1 MFTVENI
8 KDCFDLLEDG
18 LIVVDKNKVIQ
29 VYNRRA
35 QDIFGLK
42 EQSGPGHASG
52 KIAKGDIVIMGD
64 TCLGADD
71 GDLTP
76 QDLELI
82 GISAGAVKAGDAI
95 IAVGR
100 YKSPQERPY
109 YKTASGEELC
119 TPLSLSCCINKKNN
133 VTVSIDDF
141 AKKISISIDGRSYD
155 FCYQICICHML
166 IVDGISGA
174 IKFYQARGY
183 TARGE
188 DARKILM
195 GKNFV
200 AKGLGSPVPR
210 IIGRPLE
217 KIHPDNM
224 GTYYIDQVIRGRIKA
239 VEQKEFPING
249 IWIRSSTFPLFDE
262 QQKIVGGALVF
273 RDINELKLFERQVQ
287 SRGFKYPAFDKIK
300 GNSQEIFASIN
311 VAQRVSASKST
322 ILLLGESGTG
332 KGLFAKAIHDNS
344 SRAGKPF
351 VTVNIAAI
359 PGNLLESE
367 LFGYEEGAFTGA
379 KPGGEKG
386 KLRLANGGTLF
397 LDEIGEMDFYLQAKI
412 LHVLQDD
419 CFFPIGSSKPAPI
432 DVRFIAATNRN
443 LEEEVKKGNF
453 RQDLFYRL
461 NVVSITLPPLRD
473 RKKDIWELVD
483 HIFPLIKKKVG
494 RDDVALAPEVYE
506 ELILHDWPGNIREL
520 ENVLE
525 WAINIAESSLITAE
539 ALPDYLRT
547 RYKATIGVSAGT
559 KSLGTLRESLL
570 ATEKEAILRALK
582 MTHNQKTEAMKILGL
597 GRTAFYQKIKEHH
610 IELNKSVR

>member
-1 MFTVENI
+1 MFTVENM
-8 KDCFDLLEDG
+8 KDCFDLIEDG
-18 LIVVDKNKVIQ
+18 LIVVDKSKVIQ

-42 EQSGPGHASG
+42 EQSGPGHPSG
-52 KIAKGDIVIMGD
+52 KIAKGDIVILGD

-71 GDLTP
+71 GELTP
-76 QDLELI
+76 QDLESI
-82 GISAGAVKAGDAI
+82 GISPGTVNNGDAI
-95 IAVGR
+95 VAVGR
-100 YKSPQERPY
+100 YKVPYERPY
-109 YKTASGEELC
+109 YKTTSGEDLC

-141 AKKISISIDGRSYD
+141 ARKVSINIDGRVYD

-166 IVDGISGA
+166 IVDGASGT

-200 AKGLGSPVPR
+200 AKGPGSPVPQ
-210 IIGRPLE
+210 IIGRPLD

-224 GTYYIDQVIRGRIKA
+224 GTYYIDQVIKGRIKA

-262 QQKIVGGALVF
+262 HQKIVGGALVF

-300 GNSQEIFASIN
+300 GNSQEIYASIN
-311 VAQRVSASKST
+311 VAQRVSVSKST

-344 SRAGKPF
+344 ARAGKPF

-359 PGNLLESE
+359 PGTLLESE

-379 KPGGEKG
+379 KSGGEKG

-419 CFFPIGSSKPAPI
+419 CFFPIGSSKPAQI

-443 LEEEVKKGNF
+443 LEEAVKKGSF

-461 NVVSITLPPLRD
+461 NVVSITLPPLRQ

-483 HIFPLIKKKVG
+483 FLFPLIKKKVG
-494 RDDVALAPEVYE
+494 RNDVSLSPEVYE

-525 WAINIAESSLITAE
+525 WAVNIVRGNLITAE
-539 ALPDYLRT
+539 DLPDTLRS
-547 RYKATIGVSAGT
+547 RYRKTVAVPSGETPM
-559 KSLGTLRESLL
+559 GTLRETQSV
-570 ATEKEAILRALK
+570 TEKEMIIRALK
-582 MTHNQKTEAMKILGL
+582 LANYQKTEAMKLLGL
-597 GRTAFYQKIKEHH
+597 GRTAFYQKVKQHQIV
-610 IELNKSVR
+610 LNKNVR